1 VLALVVSVDAS
12 FGFNGPTF
20 TTLQAVLLPF
30 KGLRVPAR
38 FSLLAGMTL
47 TILAGYGAARLLERW
62 PRRRPALTAGILAL
76 AIAEALPYLPLQRV
90 WEQPPAVYASIA
102 GTDPPVVLAEF
113 PMPRDIYRSEFDAR
127 YLYFSTFH
135 WQNLVNGNSGF
146 FPPSYFELLD
156 QVEDFPNEMALSYL
170 RSRGVQYLTMHGTF
184 TNRARYADS
193 IAWLDARPDLE
204 LIATAPWEGAE
215 SRLYRLR

>member
-1 VLALVVSVDAS
+1 VLAVDGS

-20 TTLQAVLLPF
+20 TTLRALLPPF

-47 TILAGYGAARLLERW
+47 TILAGYGATRLLERW
-62 PRRRPALTAGILAL
+62 PRKRVMLAGAMLAL
-76 AIAEALPYLPLQRV
+76 VIVEALPTLPLQRV
-90 WEQPPAVYASIA
+90 WDEPPAIYASIA
-102 GTDPPVVLAEF
+102 GAEPPAVLAEF
-113 PMPRDIYRSEFDAR
+113 PMPSDIYRSDFDAR

-146 FPPSYFELLD
+146 FPPSYFELL
-156 QVEDFPNEMALSYL
+156 ENERDFPNEESLSYL
-170 RSRGVQYLTMHGTF
+170 RSRGVQYLTMHGRF
-184 TNRARYADS
+184 TNPDRYGES
-193 IAWLDARPDLE
+193 VAWLDARPDLE
-204 LIATAPWEGAE
+204 LVAAAPWEGAE